1 MGWVDDKLD
10 SAVDF
15 VTDAGKEAVDFVGD
29 VVDGVGD
36 FVGEIGEAAVD
47 VARSPIGQIAIAVAF
62 PQYAAYINA
71 AAKVANGED
80 LTAMDFVALGVQGYS
95 DLNAGV
101 EINPEVVKA
110 AETAARIADGADPVQ
125 ALIGAY
131 GADAIKKL
139 NLDTKLTNTLSEVV
153 SPEVAQFVS
162 EHMDLNQAAADLLAG
177 EQPLRILSNQFGDEL
192 VDNLASGDPQLEAI
206 GYAGISTG
214 LALNEGVDPA
224 KAALRGA
231 REYYN
236 RGGAV
241 PTLDDLKEMLPES
254 ISSSLDFDISTPQW
268 LKDLR
273 AELPD
278 IDLPKFDASL
288 AGFNWKD
295 LGGSIPD
302 IQLDFPDVE
311 LSGLDWQGLDYD
323 VFKDYSLPELQGL
336 GIDLSGLHLPE
347 LSLALKY
354 KIEGEDGTG
363 VQLPEDEEEENLM
376 ARTTDNPLL
385 AEDDQLPLSRALLQ
399 RTATLG

>member
-1 MGWVDDKLD
+1 MGWIEDKVDNL
-10 SAVDF
+10 VDF
-15 VTDAGKEAVDFVGD
+15 AGDVVGEAADFVGD

-47 VARSPIGQIAIAVAF
+47 VARSPVGQIAIAVAF

-80 LTAMDFVALGVQGYS
+80 LTALDFVALGVQGYS

-139 NLDTKLTNTLSEVV
+139 NIDTKLTNTLNEVV

-192 VDNLASGDPQLEAI
+192 VNNLASGDPQLEAI

-214 LALNEGVDPA
+214 LALDEGVDPV

-241 PTLDDLKEMLPES
+241 PTLDDLKGMLPEN

-273 AELPD
+273 DELPD

-311 LSGLDWQGLDYD
+311 LSSLDWQGIDYD
-323 VFKDYSLPELQGL
+323 VFKDYSLPELQDL
-336 GIDLSGLHLPE
+336 GIDLSGLRLPE

-363 VQLPEDEEEENLM
+363 VQLPQDEEEDLM

-385 AEDDQLPLSRALLQ
+385 VEDNQLPLSRALLQ